1 MDKIPFVLIS
11 EKYGDSN
18 LKSNKVGVIRF
29 MFPQIQKT
37 LSHTYLS
44 IYENMDSENRCSSIE
59 CDNNLT
65 FDVDSC
71 LMIYIHMKTTMV
83 YKFNSKEETE
93 LVKNLFNKE
102 V

>member
-18 LKSNKVGVIRF
+18 LKSNKVGIVRF
-29 MFPQIQKT
+29 LFPQIQKT

-44 IYENMDSENRCSSIE
+44 IYENIDSKNRYSSIE
-59 CDNNLT
+59 CDDNLT

-71 LMIYIHMKTTMV
+71 LMTYSHMKTTMV
-83 YKFNSKEETE
+83 YKFNSKEDTE

-102 V
+102 I